1 MADKVTAVEKDL
13 SEMADGKGEMLQSN
27 LPPDHAQVPVVLNL
41 PERLCRISP
50 GAYSMGDI
58 TILHAL
64 NPSPV
69 PNARTVDLLG
79 GKQLELLLN
88 VLVIEGGHHQT
99 LRALIDTGAKVPLII
114 NFGFLTTPVSA
125 ASTLNLVTAN
135 GSPMRGWGF
144 HGSKDYF

>member
-1 MADKVTAVEKDL
+1 MADKVTAVERDL

-27 LPPDHAQVPVVLNL
+27 LPPDHAQLPVVLNL
-41 PERLCRISP
+41 PERLCRIP
-50 GAYSMGDI
+50 PAAYSMGDI
-58 TILHAL
+58 TILHEL
-64 NPSPV
+64 TPSPV

-125 ASTLNLVTAN
+125 A
-135 GSPMRGWGF
+135 
-144 HGSKDYF
+144 